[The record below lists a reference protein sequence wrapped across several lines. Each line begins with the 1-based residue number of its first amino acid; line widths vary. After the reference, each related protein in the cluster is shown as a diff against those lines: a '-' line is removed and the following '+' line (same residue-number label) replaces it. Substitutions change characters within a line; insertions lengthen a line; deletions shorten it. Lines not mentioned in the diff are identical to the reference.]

1 MLSTAAWAI
10 DALQLRRHE
19 MTHLSKALLGAFLAT
34 TALGMGATAHAQT
47 AGSPWDASQLPETR
61 GIVKQYTLTP
71 RGDVDG
77 LILNDG
83 TEVTLPPHL
92 TSQIVF
98 AVRPGDAV
106 TIRGLKARAL
116 PLVEAA
122 SVTNFATGASVVDN
136 GPPGGPD
143 RFAGELTT
151 NGKIAAP
158 LHGKRGEVNGAVLD
172 SGIIL
177 RMPPPEAERVQ
188 GLLQPGQPVTVRGIT
203 LKTALGTVIDASAI
217 GASPDQLTELA
228 AGPGLAGPRGE
239 PRRGPG
245 GPPDFGP
252 LPPRPPR

>member
-1 MLSTAAWAI
+1 
-10 DALQLRRHE
+10 
-19 MTHLSKALLGAFLAT
+19 MTHRSKSLLGAFLAT
-34 TALGMGATAHAQT
+34 TVLGIGATAYSQT

-61 GIVKQYTLTP
+61 GIIKQYTLTP

-116 PLVEAA
+116 PLIEGA
-122 SVTNFATGASVVDN
+122 SVTNFTTGVSVVDD

-143 RFAGELTT
+143 RSASEQTISA
-151 NGKIAAP
+151 KIAAQ
-158 LHGKRGEVNGAVLD
+158 LHGKRGEVNGAILD
-172 SGIIL
+172 NGTIL

-188 GLLQPGQPVTVRGIT
+188 GLLQAGQPVTVRGTT

-217 GASPDQLTELA
+217 GSSPDKLTELA
-228 AGPGLAGPRGE
+228 TGPAPVGPRGE
-239 PRRGPG
+239 LRRGPG

-252 LPPRPPR
+252 PPPRPPR